1 MTSQEFQSTLAKTKS
16 YLELA
21 PSEKQLLSRQVYDV
35 IGAIQ
40 EVHNELGPGL
50 PEYVYQEALTIAL
63 TDAGFVVHKE
73 MQVHPIFRGKELTSY
88 IKMDLVVELPD
99 GNVIIE
105 CKALTS
111 MGEREHYQLFG
122 YLRATRFPIGI
133 LANFGTHPKAT
144 IERYHFLN
152 GLIYAF

>member
-1 MTSQEFQSTLAKTKS
+1 MTSQEFQSSLAQTKT
-16 YLELA
+16 YLELD
-21 PSEKQLLSRQVYDV
+21 PTEKQLLSRQVYDV
-35 IGAIQ
+35 IGSIQ

-50 PEYVYQEALTIAL
+50 PEYVYQEALAIAL
-63 TDAGFVVHKE
+63 IDKGLTIHKE
-73 MQVHPIFRGKELTSY
+73 LQRHPVFRGRTLAAY

-144 IERYHFLN
+144 IERYHFRN